1 MAGAERSPS
10 LVHIGFHKTGTT
22 WLQSGLFRS
31 EPFNIA
37 WDSMAIA
44 RTIVLTHTLDWCAE
58 TVRDELSRCAETETP
73 GSTVDV
79 MSWERLSGSP
89 HAGGYDSGIIAKRLH
104 ELYPEARILIGVREQ
119 RSMIE
124 ALYRQYVRD
133 GGVASLTGYLH
144 PRNPAEIP
152 QFRFDHFEYDRLIRK
167 YQELFGSD
175 RVLVLP
181 YERLR
186 HDQDAFVRDICEF
199 CEVDP
204 PVLPVESNMYTAYGA
219 KTTLVKRQLN
229 KIFVRNSLNPAARY
243 YVKNHEFRFDRLDN
257 RMPRVLDDRIR
268 AGWRAVVGESVE
280 GRYERSNARLAELTG
295 LDLGGYGYAIETH
308 G

>member
-1 MAGAERSPS
+1 MAPHPT

-31 EPFNIA
+31 EPFNVA

-58 TVRDELSRCAETETP
+58 TVRDELSRCAETGDAP
-73 GSTVDV
+73 STLDV

-89 HAGGYDSGIIAKRLH
+89 HAGGYDSGIIAERLH

-133 GGVASLTGYLH
+133 GGVTTLSGYLH

-152 QFRFDHFEYDRLIRK
+152 QFRFDHLEYDRLVSK
-167 YQELFGSD
+167 YHELFGRD

-186 HDQDAFVRDICEF
+186 HDPDGFVEDICRF
-199 CEVDP
+199 CKVDAPTLSEV
-204 PVLPVESNMYTAYGA
+204 SNNYSGYGA
-219 KTTLVKRQLN
+219 KTTILKRQLN
-229 KIFVRNSLNPAARY
+229 KVFVRNSLSPAARY
-243 YVKNHEFRFDRLDN
+243 YVKNHESRFNRLDS
-257 RMPRVLDDRIR
+257 RMPRLLDARIR
-268 AGWRAVVGESVE
+268 ASWRALVDDSVA
-280 GRYERSNARLAELTG
+280 GRYERSNARLAKLTG
-295 LDLGGYGYAIETH
+295 IDFGGYGYAIEPH